1 MVSFLNNK
9 SALRVPLVHSQNPL
23 SKKSSAPSP
32 LVHSLRKAD
41 GARAVVIQ
49 TERSLNRPRMGCWFS
64 RFSTTAKK
72 KDVEVEVVN
81 NSQLGLHVWVN
92 GGGPVCKCP
101 PGKTTTAPL
110 PAYLSHGRHAWT
122 ATLDLPDV
130 RSAGMQGL
138 HVCTWNQVM
147 PRLER
152 SFM

>member
-1 MVSFLNNK
+1 MYITTDDARAK
-9 SALRVPLVHSQNPL
+9 GPLLYPQCIHC
-23 SKKSSAPSP
+23 A
-32 LVHSLRKAD
+32 HH
-41 GARAVVIQ
+41 AVVIR
-49 TERSLNRPRMGCWFS
+49 TERSLNRPRMGCWIS

-101 PGKTTTAPL
+101 PGKTTTVPL

-147 PRLER
+147 PRLEQSTASPGR
-152 SFM
+152 SHSRAQ